1 MKGGVP
7 VASAN
12 MAVLYTLGQR
22 VREDRLRQGKSLTE
36 VSVAIGYDKSN
47 LSKIERGLKTPELDT
62 LRKMADELDTPLGAW
77 FRPVKPESS
86 NISRMLDF
94 MTANRERIN
103 KLSPEQLAGMQII
116 MEQTLSVAGV

>member
-1 MKGGVP
+1 M
-7 VASAN
+7 ASAN

-116 MEQTLSVAGV
+116 MEQTLSVAGVQGID

>member
-1 MKGGVP
+1 M
-7 VASAN
+7 ASAN